1 MAMDRNVEK
10 TAGLLLGVIG
20 LFFYLQSSINIGYL
34 YATRND
40 FAHLYL
46 AGYLADRGGDF
57 FDFPILYKT
66 YQYLQIPTGL
76 NPFVYP
82 PFFALI
88 LIPLSRL
95 SYGAAWLVFTGLSHA
110 AYLASLVLLV
120 RILDRDREHPCLW
133 WGVLLALSGCFYP
146 LFKTYSAGQMNTFM
160 LLVLAGGWY
169 GLQNRRDAAA
179 GAWLGL
185 GAAVKVTPAFLLL
198 YLAWKKRWTGVA
210 AGLAVVLVSG
220 FISLAWLGKDV
231 HVSFLHM
238 ARDMRYG
245 SSTWGNLEPYNAVSQ
260 HYDIDPFN
268 QAPSALWHRLL
279 TRNAAVGDIC
289 RGVADWPLLARLL
302 SYLTAFSVIG
312 LLLGITRRDP
322 LDPPVEEYA
331 LWILGMLLLP
341 SLFWD
346 HYLVQALLV
355 IAVAVRLALSEKTRG
370 PGILAVGIAL
380 LAIPFH
386 HDNPLFRHGW
396 MTLGMSVK
404 LYGVL
409 LTGGFLILNRE
420 KPRGGGPIPL
430 SGA

>member
-1 MAMDRNVEK
+1 MDRNVER
-10 TAGLLLGVIG
+10 TAGLLLGVTG
-20 LFFYLQSSINIGYL
+20 LFYYLQSSINIGYL

-40 FAHLYL
+40 FAHLYV

-57 FDFPILYKT
+57 FDFPIIFKT

-82 PFFALI
+82 PFFALM
-88 LIPLSRL
+88 LIPLSRM
-95 SYGAAWLVFTGLSHA
+95 SYDAAWLLFTGLSHA
-110 AYLASLVLLV
+110 AYLASLALLV
-120 RILDRDREHPCLW
+120 RILDRDRLRPWFW

-160 LLVLAGGWY
+160 LLGLTGGWY
-169 GLQNRRDAAA
+169 WLSNKRDAAA

-185 GAAVKVTPAFLLL
+185 GAAVKITPAFLLL
-198 YLAWKKRWTGVA
+198 YLAWKKRWTGLA
-210 AGLAVVLVSG
+210 TGLAVLLLSG
-220 FISLAWLGKDV
+220 GLSLAWLGKDV

-245 SSTWGNLEPYNAVSQ
+245 CSTWSHLEPYNAVSQ
-260 HYDIDPFN
+260 HYDVDPFN
-268 QAPSALWHRLL
+268 QAPSALWYRLL
-279 TRNAAVGDIC
+279 TRNETVPDMYPGITDFPA
-289 RGVADWPLLARLL
+289 LAQGL
-302 SYLTAFSVIG
+302 SYLTALSIIG

-322 LDPPVEEYA
+322 RDAAVEEYA

-346 HYLVQALLV
+346 HYLVQALFV
-355 IAVAVRLALSEKTRG
+355 IAVAVRSALEGKTRG
-370 PGILAVGIAL
+370 IWGLAVGIAL

-409 LTGGFLILNRE
+409 LAGAYLILNRR
-420 KPRGGGPIPL
+420 KPGMTETAARPGL
-430 SGA
+430 